1 MSPEEFRKKYAK
13 SGNKT
18 LDILNEYYKYINP
31 DASDEF
37 VLEVR
42 STIEKIRECFLNDPE
57 NYHFDAN
64 IYLGIKKLTELLP
77 ETKELAHLFWKQV
90 PIFSHSPNP
99 KTHTDNYYGGDCF
112 DDGKSNDDF
121 EHNV

>member
-13 SGNKT
+13 SGNEI
-18 LDILNEYYKYINP
+18 LDEYSNFINQHYIP
-31 DASDEF
+31 QDISQKAKKIIGEISD
-37 VLEVR
+37 
-42 STIEKIRECFLNDPE
+42 IFLNDPE

-77 ETKELAHLFWKQV
+77 ETKDLAHLFWKQV

-99 KTHTDNYYGGDCF
+99 KAHTDNYYGGDCF
-112 DDGKSNDDF
+112 DDGKSDDDF